1 MTLFLTLL
9 VFLGLLTYFM
19 LKRRVAQ
26 ITQTPLWVFW
36 LILMAP
42 AFTWMVWLLINGEDK
57 PLPLALLVFPFLL
70 CPLLCRWLIELGRP
84 KEKEKPKITE
94 AETTQASEGE
104 EDLVKTNPLR
114 PITVNEEKSLRDCFT
129 WDIYFLQ
136 HLNYHPQAIF
146 CLGKL
151 RANPD
156 MAYQTIQENVRKVFG
171 DRFLVFFQED
181 MQNQPFFALV
191 PNPWQQSKAP
201 AETEPITR
209 PFLALGLL
217 IVALLTTA
225 WGAVQAQSTGIIAQS
240 NSSASLDILYYCLS
254 LIAILGFHEFS
265 HYFVAVCYKVRTTL
279 PYFIPF
285 PFFPGTL
292 GAYIQMRSPIPHRK
306 ALFDIAIAG
315 PLGGFVVTVIV
326 LLWGLSLSDVVLLTD
341 KSGILSFQSVDPRF
355 SFLFAIFG
363 KIMLGSALAS
373 DKAIALHPLAVAGYL
388 GLLITALNLMP
399 VGQLDGGHIVQA
411 MFGQRTGI
419 IVGQLARLV
428 ILIMAFI
435 HSEFLFFAIFLLLM
449 PASDRPALNN
459 VTELDNKRDF
469 LGLLSLTLLIAILL
483 PVPGMVTQWW
493 NF

>member
-19 LKRRVAQ
+19 LKRRVAEV
-26 ITQTPLWVFW
+26 TQTPLWVFW

-42 AFTWMVWLLINGEDK
+42 AFTWMAWLLIYGEDK

-70 CPLLCRWLIELGRP
+70 CPLLCRWLIEVGRP
-84 KEKEKPKITE
+84 KSAQKQQDKKEEVQNSQTE
-94 AETTQASEGE
+94 AASEKG
-104 EDLVKTNPLR
+104 NSLR
-114 PITVNEEKSLRDCFT
+114 PITANEEKSLRDCFA

-156 MAYQTIQENVRKVFG
+156 MAYQTIQENIEKVFG

-191 PNPWQQSKAP
+191 PNPWELSKTLK
-201 AETEPITR
+201 ETEPITR
-209 PFLALGLL
+209 PLLALGLL
-217 IVALLTTA
+217 IITLFTTA
-225 WGAVQAQSTGIIAQS
+225 WGALQAQSAGLIAQL
-240 NSSASLDILYYCLS
+240 NSSASSDVLYYCLS
-254 LIAILGFHEFS
+254 LIAILGIHELS
-265 HYFVAVCYKVRTTL
+265 HYFAAICYKIRTTL
-279 PYFIPF
+279 PCFIPF

-292 GAYIQMRSPIPHRK
+292 GAYIQMRSPVPHRK

-315 PLGGFVVTVIV
+315 PLGGFVITVIV
-326 LLWGLSLSDVVLLTD
+326 LLWGLSLSDVVPLTD

-355 SFLFAIFG
+355 SFLFSVFS
-363 KIMLGSALAS
+363 KIMLGSMLSAG
-373 DKAIALHPLAVAGYL
+373 KAIALHPLAVAGYL
-388 GLLITALNLMP
+388 GLLITAVNLMP
-399 VGQLDGGHIVQA
+399 VGQLDGGHIVHA

-419 IVGQLARLV
+419 IVGQLARLL

-435 HSEFLFFAIFLLLM
+435 HPEFLFFAIFLLLM

-459 VTELDNKRDF
+459 VTELDDKRDF
-469 LGLLSLTLLIAILL
+469 LGLLSLALLIAILL
-483 PVPGMVTQWW
+483 PVPGMVAQWW